1 MRQSRPSSYRAAS
14 FSSGGR
20 LNFEVDEML
29 IDKEQEQVGGE
40 TMVGTP
46 INGRSRQVSSLVNG
60 VGDGHDLTIG
70 STPPSNAG
78 SDYGIIEFTREDVE
92 ALLNEKA
99 KRKDR
104 FNYKIKWVIK
114 VGEAT
119 GSDVLLQVINIFI
132 YLVEIHEINYILDA
146 YVSLGRSDALN
157 GKVTIASSGRPDA
170 IAKAQP
176 VLSAMYEK
184 LFTFEGEIGGGRQA
198 DGSVPGNITENERQA
213 DQPESEGLP
222 EDDKVE
228 ECISADKEANLCAD
242 VVAHV
247 SEAYHFNGMFDY
259 QYVVPVPAEVAQRKK
274 RNWSELEEPHFGEGG
289 LIDVDHEDIMLIV
302 PSLFALKHMPENF
315 VPPLFAFFHNHHLL
329 TILPLCE
336 IYASL
341 MMEEIGYVMRI
352 DVQREALPH
361 LFSGRDCS
369 GKVTKV
375 ARMLAAKPTG
385 VEGEQKSCT
394 VMALLHGGTLRRHK
408 SWLKIINTAQLL
420 SNLVELATFFDQWK
434 H

>member
-1 MRQSRPSSYRAAS
+1 
-14 FSSGGR
+14 
-20 LNFEVDEML
+20 NFEVDEML

-78 SDYGIIEFTREDVE
+78 SDYGIIEFTRED
-92 ALLNEKA
+92 
-99 KRKDR
+99 
-104 FNYKIKWVIK
+104 IKWVIK

-274 RNWSELEEPHFGEGG
+274 RNWSELEEPHFAYARKFCSSTFCI
-289 LIDVDHEDIMLIV
+289 LPQ
-302 PSLFALKHMPENF
+302 PSLINHSPTLRDICQPH
-315 VPPLFAFFHNHHLL
+315 VPTH
-329 TILPLCE
+329 ILQR
-336 IYASL
+336 
-341 MMEEIGYVMRI
+341 MEEIGYVMRI